1 MDLFDLQINNENY
14 APLSERM
21 RPENFEKFVGQSH
34 IMGENRSILNLI
46 KKDMS
51 VSMIFYGPPGS
62 GKTTLANIISKIT
75 KRNFVK
81 LSAVNS
87 GVKDVK
93 KVIDDANYNLKYENV
108 KTVLFIDE
116 IHRFNKSQ
124 QDILLPYVESGLIT
138 LIGATT
144 ENPFFEINSA
154 LLSRCKIIQFE
165 KISQEDIVLLLK
177 RAVFD
182 RKNGFGNL
190 LLEISDDI
198 LKNIAKR
205 SNGDVRNAYNTLENI
220 VLSAKEDKD
229 GFINITIDNLNDYF
243 ESLSTSVVYDKNMN
257 YHYDYISAFIKS
269 IRGSDPQAAI
279 YYLAYM
285 LSSGEDPK
293 FIGRRLIILASED
306 IGNADP
312 NALQVALSA
321 FKAVEVVGMPEA
333 RIILA
338 QAVTYLSAAPK
349 SNSSYIAIKKA
360 DELIS
365 KLGYVPEI
373 PQYLKDNHYQGAD
386 ELNIGKGYQYPHNYE
401 GGFVKQ
407 QYLPE
412 NIKDENFYEPK
423 DIGFESKI
431 KEILKKFYE

>member
-62 GKTTLANIISKIT
+62 GKTTLANIISKTT

-87 GVKDVK
+87 GVKDIK

-182 RKNGFGNL
+182 KKNGFGNL

-205 SNGDVRNAYNTLENI
+205 SKLRDR
-220 VLSAKEDKD
+220 K
-229 GFINITIDNLNDYF
+229 
-243 ESLSTSVVYDKNMN
+243 SVV
-257 YHYDYISAFIKS
+257 
-269 IRGSDPQAAI
+269 
-279 YYLAYM
+279 
-285 LSSGEDPK
+285 
-293 FIGRRLIILASED
+293 
-306 IGNADP
+306 
-312 NALQVALSA
+312 
-321 FKAVEVVGMPEA
+321 
-333 RIILA
+333 
-338 QAVTYLSAAPK
+338 
-349 SNSSYIAIKKA
+349 
-360 DELIS
+360 
-365 KLGYVPEI
+365 
-373 PQYLKDNHYQGAD
+373 
-386 ELNIGKGYQYPHNYE
+386 
-401 GGFVKQ
+401 
-407 QYLPE
+407 
-412 NIKDENFYEPK
+412 
-423 DIGFESKI
+423 
-431 KEILKKFYE
+431 